1 MEYNMKEIVT
11 LTEAK
16 AKLSEIIN
24 RVIIRKDTIAIT
36 RKGKPAVVLLPI
48 EEYESLHNNKNKG
61 LIQAKG
67 ILAGFDEEID
77 MMTEAIYKS
86 REKEISRSVPL

>member
-1 MEYNMKEIVT
+1 MKEVVT

-24 RVIIRKDTIAIT
+24 RVIIRKETISIT
-36 RKGKPAVVLLPI
+36 RKGKPAAVLLSI
-48 EEYESLHNNKNKG
+48 EEYEKLHNNKKKG

-67 ILAGFDEEID
+67 VLAGCDEEID
-77 MMTEAIYKS
+77 RMTQSIYES
-86 REKEISRSVPL
+86 REKEISRPVPL